1 MRRTRRAPPGGPRLR
16 LLIEGL
22 GSEGE
27 GVGRAQGRAVFVP
40 FALPGER
47 VLARVV
53 HAGARRL
60 VAELDEVL
68 EPAPERVR
76 PPCPV
81 FGRCGGCQLQHAGYS
96 AQLALKR
103 RLLVETLRSV
113 GGLEVGERD
122 GGPRVLAAP
131 EPLGYRNRG
140 QYPVAR
146 QARRVVTGFFA
157 PRSHAVVPVEACAI
171 HDPRVDQAVRVVR
184 AWAQRERLRVYDEER
199 RTGWLRHVMARVG
212 VASGQVLVVLVGRH
226 ELRCDWRALTREL
239 GARVPGVVGLV
250 LNLQPASSNVIL
262 GRRSLPLWG
271 QPHVEESL
279 FGLRFRLSV
288 GSFFQVNTRQA
299 EQLFG
304 RVRAFLGEAAE
315 RGRPVVDAYSGV
327 GVLAQVLAQANLPVV
342 GIEVV
347 PQAVA
352 DARASARA
360 QGLGGLEFHEGLVEE
375 VLPRLVA
382 RGLRPGAVVLDPPR
396 KGCEPAVLEALAR
409 SRVPRVAYVSC
420 HPGTLARDLAELR
433 TLGYRLHTLEAVDM
447 FPQTA
452 HVETFAGLVRA

>member
-1 MRRTRRAPPGGPRLR
+1 VRPTRRGERGGAPLQ

-22 GSEGE
+22 GAEGE
-27 GVGRAQGRAVFVP
+27 GIGRAQGRAVFVP

-47 VLARVV
+47 VRARVV
-53 HAGARRL
+53 HTSARRV

-68 EPAPERVR
+68 EPAPERVA
-76 PPCPV
+76 PPCPA
-81 FGRCGGCQLQHAGYS
+81 FGRCGGCQLQHAAYP

-103 RLLVETLRSV
+103 RMLVETLRSV
-113 GGLEVGERD
+113 AGLEVG
-122 GGPRVLAAP
+122 GPLVLGCAL
-131 EPLGYRNRG
+131 PLGYRNRG

-146 QARRVVTGFFA
+146 LERRVVTGFFA
-157 PRSHAVVPVEACAI
+157 ARSHDVVPVEACAI
-171 HDPRVDQAVRVVR
+171 HDPRVDDAVGVVR
-184 AWAQRERLRVYDEER
+184 RWAQRERLRVYDEER
-199 RTGWLRHVMARVG
+199 RTGWLRHVVARVG

-226 ELRCDWRALTREL
+226 ALRPDWRALTREL

-250 LNLQPASSNVIL
+250 LNLQPAASNVIL
-262 GRRSLPLWG
+262 GQRNLAIWG

-279 FGLRFRLSV
+279 CGLRFRLSV
-288 GSFFQVNTRQA
+288 GSFFQVNTPQA
-299 EQLFG
+299 ERLFG

-327 GVLAQVLAQANLPVV
+327 GVLAQVLAQANFPVV

-360 QGLGGLEFHEGLVEE
+360 QGLGGLEFHEGRVEE

-382 RGLRPGAVVLDPPR
+382 RGLRPAAVVLDPPR
-396 KGCEPAVLEALAR
+396 KGCAPEVLSALAR
-409 SRVPRVAYVSC
+409 SQVPRVAYVSC
-420 HPGTLARDLAELR
+420 HPGTLARDLAALR
-433 TLGYRLHTLEAVDM
+433 TLGYQLHTLEAVDM

-452 HVETFAGLVRA
+452 HLETFAGLVRA